1 MRVAFFF
8 LFIFFIP
15 FIAGAQVVINE
26 IGWAGTKASASD
38 EWIELF
44 NDSDNEIDLEG
55 WVLRSKDGA
64 PLINLSGKVAGY
76 GFYLVERTSDATI
89 SDILADYAGSFGKYG
104 NLSNSGEYLELVN
117 NSGEIIDSVNFSS
130 GWPHGSAG
138 PDYFSM
144 ERLSAK
150 KSGSD
155 KENWKTNDGE
165 NITGKDAKGNNILG
179 TPKSKNSTRELT
191 EENEEKIVFTEN
203 KETESDKKEKSIK
216 IIHKESSIKPYA
228 GENKLGI
235 AGADIEFKAKAY
247 GEKDELIPSDK
258 LRFIWNFGDGFSKE
272 GVAVKHGFVF
282 PGTYIVM
289 LDASK
294 NDESSSDKILVK
306 IIPNNIIISEV
317 SPFDSWIEIYNGSGE
332 TLDIS
337 YWQIEYNGNIFI
349 FPKNSFIK
357 EKTYLT
363 IPNSVSNIKLEKT
376 GEINF
381 LYPNGSIAQKFSYG
395 ENNYNKNLSL
405 SLIGENI
412 FLSVK
417 TPGSENKQAEIVKE
431 LKISI
436 NKSIKQKTK
445 FIKKKQKSKVVK
457 MCKYDYRVN
466 F

>member
-1 MRVAFFF
+1 MRVAF
-8 LFIFFIP
+8 LFILIILPFFTR
-15 FIAGAQVVINE
+15 AGVVINE

-38 EWIELF
+38 EWVELF
-44 NDSDNEIDLEG
+44 NDSDNEIDLTG
-55 WVLRSKDGA
+55 WMLRAKDGA
-64 PLINLSGKVAGY
+64 PLINLSGKIAGF
-76 GFYLVERTSDATI
+76 GFYLIERTSDATI

-104 NLSNSGEYLELVN
+104 NLSNSGEDLELVN
-117 NSGEIIDSVNFSS
+117 NSGEIIDRVNFSS
-130 GWPHGSAG
+130 GWPAGEAG

-155 KENWKTNDGE
+155 KENWKTNDGKK
-165 NITGKDAKGNNILG
+165 ISGKDAKGNNIYG
-179 TPKSKNSTRELT
+179 TPKLGNNAEELT
-191 EENEEKIVFTEN
+191 EKNEEKFIFTEN

-247 GEKDELIPSDK
+247 GEKDELISSDK

-272 GVAVKHGFVF
+272 GVVVKHSFVF

-306 IIPNNIIISEV
+306 VIPNNIIISEV
-317 SPFDSWIEIYNGSGE
+317 SPYDSWIEIYNGSVE

-337 YWQIEYNGNIFI
+337 YWKIEHNGNIFV

-363 IPNSVSNIKLEKT
+363 IPNSVSNIKLEKN
-376 GEINF
+376 GEVKF
-381 LYPNGSIAQKFSYG
+381 LYPNSVVAQKFSYG
-395 ENNYNKNLSL
+395 ENNYNENLSF
-405 SLIGENI
+405 SLIGEKI
-412 FLSVK
+412 VLSAK
-417 TPGSENKQAEIVKE
+417 TPGGENKQAEILKE
-431 LKISI
+431 LKSSI
-436 NKSIKQKTK
+436 NKSVKQKTK

-457 MCKYDYRVN
+457 MCEYKFRN
-466 F
+466 